1 MDNYNYF
8 RVKID
13 NSLGKYLYNVVSNTN
28 NKDTFFL
35 LTYRQL
41 INTKKLVTHP
51 RTGKEVV
58 IC

>member
-13 NSLGKYLYNVVSNTN
+13 NSLEKYLYNVVSNTN

-51 RTGKEVV
+51 RTGKEIV

>member
-13 NSLGKYLYNVVSNTN
+13 NSLEKYLYNVVSNTN

-41 INTKKLVTHP
+41 NAS
-51 RTGKEVV
+51 
-58 IC
+58 